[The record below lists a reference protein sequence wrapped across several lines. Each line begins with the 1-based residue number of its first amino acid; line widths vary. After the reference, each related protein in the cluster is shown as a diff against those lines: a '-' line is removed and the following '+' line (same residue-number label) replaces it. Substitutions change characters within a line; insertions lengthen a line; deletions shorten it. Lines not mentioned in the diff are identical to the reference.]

1 MAWPN
6 THLQIRTQLLVNGA
20 WVTISNDV
28 YNRQKVTVNWGR
40 KDEASKVTH
49 SKCSLQINNRG
60 GQYSDENPYSPY
72 FELLGQNTKIRQSV
86 ITPDGT
92 EVYRFHM
99 EVPEWPQRWDVSD
112 TDVYVPI
119 QCAGILRRLGQGT
132 KPLRDALRRHIE
144 ASGPINYWP
153 LTDGEDARHGTE
165 VIQGSQPFRAVGEA
179 GSFYQGQPDWGKGTL
194 AAWLDPVVELP
205 AETNGRITAYV
216 PPRTLT
222 GWSVDHVVNSLGPG
236 NVTQLNIF
244 DNGPQSGTVPQVEW
258 DILEWGSGGFNEVQL
273 RITERLESSSSTAL
287 LTTISDPGIYDGG
300 VHHLRLSVASDGG
313 SGLTWALYIDG
324 VSVASGTRATGFR
337 SVGRIVGRWALV
349 SGGGI
354 AGSAVAL
361 GHITYWGAT
370 PPAPAA
376 TWKAVQGHVRE
387 LAGRRIERLCTE
399 HGVPLQVHGSL
410 DHTPQMGPQKPAT
423 FLALLDT
430 AAQVDGGIVHE
441 ARDDFALAYR
451 TNRSRYN
458 QGV

>member
-6 THLQIRTQLLVNGA
+6 TPLQIRTQLLVNGA

-28 YNRQKVTVNWGR
+28 YNRQKVVINWGR
-40 KDEASKVTH
+40 KDESSKVTH

-72 FELLGQNTKIRQSV
+72 FELLGQNTQIRQSV

-144 ASGPINYWP
+144 AAGPINYWP

-165 VIQGSQPFRAVGEA
+165 IVRGSQPFRAVGEA
-179 GSFYQGQPDWGKGTL
+179 GSFYQGQPDWGKGSL
-194 AAWLDPVVELP
+194 APWLEPVVELP
-205 AETNGRITAYV
+205 DETIGRLSAYV
-216 PPRTLT
+216 PAQTLT
-222 GWSVDHVVNSLGPG
+222 GWSIDHC
-236 NVTQLNIF
+236 F
-244 DNGPQSGTVPQVEW
+244 
-258 DILEWGSGGFNEVQL
+258 SGGGLGYGNQFEIWDSGPRLDTDNQIQWT
-273 RITERLESSSSTAL
+273 ITTNV
-287 LTTISDPGIYDGG
+287 DPGAIRLMITHRGETANSTTFVANVAPADLLNDAL
-300 VHHLRLSVASDGG
+300 HQIRLSVADAGGGNVEWKLYYDG
-313 SGLTWALYIDG
+313 SLE
-324 VSVASGTRATGFR
+324 ASGTHAATFR
-337 SVGRIVGRWALV
+337 PPRNLTYRWGTV
-349 SGGGI
+349 EGGGI
-354 AGSAVAL
+354 TTNPMGL
-361 GHITYWGAT
+361 GHITYWGPN
-370 PPAPAA
+370 PPSAA
-376 TWKAVQGHVRE
+376 STWKAAQGHMRE
-387 LAGRRIERLCTE
+387 LAGRRIERLCAE
-399 HGVPLQVHGSL
+399 HGVPLQVHGNL
-410 DHTPQMGPQKPAT
+410 DHTPQMGPQKAAT
-423 FLALLDT
+423 FLALLDS
-430 AAQVDGGIVHE
+430 AAQVDGGVVHE